1 MGTEVSITT
10 GSPSFGEQNSPMR
23 PAVPVKP
30 FTLHDLYARASIS
43 GNSMAA
49 ELGRYLNIDETTF
62 SSSSKE
68 NSQSHTSCDESDVH
82 EQALAAILEVV
93 TSNSHA
99 SFDHVRAP
107 EPQGGVQEWW
117 ARMLSGSL
125 NNSHSASGCPATGES
140 L

>member
-1 MGTEVSITT
+1 VSITT
-10 GSPSFGEQNSPMR
+10 GSPLGEQFSSLR
-23 PAVPVKP
+23 PAEQIKP
-30 FTLHDLYARASIS
+30 FTLRDLYVRASIS

-49 ELGRYLNIDETTF
+49 ELGLYLNNDETTF

-68 NSQSHTSCDESDVH
+68 NTLSHISSDGSDIH
-82 EQALAAILEVV
+82 QRALAAILEVV

-99 SFDHVRAP
+99 SFEHVRAP
-107 EPQGGVQEWW
+107 EPPGGVQEWW

-125 NNSHSASGCPATGES
+125 INSQSASGCPATGES

>member
-1 MGTEVSITT
+1 VSIT
-10 GSPSFGEQNSPMR
+10 
-23 PAVPVKP
+23 PASWNGDGQIIPLQCSAPVTA
-30 FTLHDLYARASIS
+30 FTLRDLYVRASIS
-43 GNSMAA
+43 GNSMAV

-68 NSQSHTSCDESDVH
+68 NSQSHNLSDESDIH

-93 TSNSHA
+93 TSNSNA
-99 SFDHVRAP
+99 MFEHVRAP

-117 ARMLSGSL
+117 ARMLSGSV
-125 NNSHSASGCPATGES
+125 NNSQSASGFPAIGES